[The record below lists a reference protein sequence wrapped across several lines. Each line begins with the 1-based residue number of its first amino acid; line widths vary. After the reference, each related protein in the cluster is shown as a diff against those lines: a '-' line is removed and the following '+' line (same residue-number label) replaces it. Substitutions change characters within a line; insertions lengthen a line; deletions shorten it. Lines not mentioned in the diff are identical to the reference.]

1 MADRKTRIYKSTLEL
16 IGGTPLLEVT
26 NIEKDEK
33 LEARLLV
40 KRRAP

>member
-1 MADRKTRIYKSTLEL
+1 MAKRKTRIYKSTLEL

-33 LEARLLV
+33 LE
-40 KRRAP
+40 RAAQAGLRDH